1 VAIMIDMTRNE
12 AQLLVAGIRVF
23 HHLNDRS
30 PTPEELADLLQM
42 SGSGV
47 RLQLAF
53 LDDTGVV
60 ALVKSAFDTHAE
72 VRDYMGIEELPEE
85 GGPEISED
93 LKNFD
98 RRKLEEAEKM
108 SKLFD
113 SGEHQNQQR
122 EKMDQMG
129 QDLKDFKKK
138 KPINPFGED

>member
-1 VAIMIDMTRNE
+1 MIKMTRNE

-23 HHLNDRS
+23 QHLNGRS
-30 PTPEELADLLQM
+30 PTPEELADLLQL
-42 SGSGV
+42 SSSSV

-53 LDDTGVV
+53 LDDSKVV

-72 VRDYMGIEELPEE
+72 VRDHLGIEELPEE

-93 LKNFD
+93 LRDFD

-108 SKLFD
+108 SRLFD
-113 SGEHQNQQR
+113 SGEHEKHQR
-122 EKMDQMG
+122 EKMDRMG

-138 KPINPFGED
+138 KPTNPFGDD

>member
-1 VAIMIDMTRNE
+1 MINMTRNE

-23 HHLNDRS
+23 HHLNGRS
-30 PTPEELADLLQM
+30 PTPEELADLVQLPA
-42 SGSGV
+42 SSV

-53 LDDTGVV
+53 LDDRGVV

-72 VRDYMGIEELPEE
+72 VRDYLAIEELPEE

-93 LKNFD
+93 LKDFD

-108 SKLFD
+108 SQLFD
-113 SGEHQNQQR
+113 SGDHQQQQQ
-122 EKMDQMG
+122 EKMDRMG

-138 KPINPFGED
+138 KPINPFGDD